1 LEAIIVHTILRTA
14 NPITDFA
21 RIAELLSLD
30 AIEITTEAAL
40 HEEEGFMLP
49 GKIRR
54 RWVITDEN
62 DKVQGYAMV
71 VKYPSEPPD
80 FFNMH
85 VIVDPEVRHQRLGTQ
100 LYETAIGFAQE
111 QGAGRMVT
119 EVRENDPS
127 SLQFAEKHGFNK
139 DHHVFD
145 SVLELANFDEALFA
159 GKIEAVEASGI
170 RFFTLADEENRAE
183 AERKLYEVNRMA
195 VLDEPASTGTFPVY
209 ENWRR
214 IILEGAWYRPESQFI
229 AADRDR
235 YIGLAGVYNE
245 PDMPETMFNGLTGVE
260 RDYRGRGIAM
270 ALKLLTIRYAREH
283 GATKIT
289 TGNDARNTPMLAIN
303 HKLGY
308 QPLTGHYGM
317 LKHLKS

>member
-1 LEAIIVHTILRTA
+1 MDTILRAA
-14 NPITDFA
+14 NPATDFA

-30 AIEITTEAAL
+30 ATEITTEAAL

-54 RWVITDEN
+54 RWVITEEN
-62 DKVQGYAMV
+62 DKVLGYAMV
-71 VKYPSEPPD
+71 VKYPSEPAD
-80 FFNMH
+80 FFNMQ
-85 VIVDPEVRHQRLGTQ
+85 VIVDPGVRNQGLGSQ
-100 LYETAIGFAQE
+100 LYQTAIGFAQE
-111 QGAGRMVT
+111 QGAGRILT
-119 EVRENDPS
+119 EVRETDPS
-127 SLQFAEKHGFNK
+127 SLQFAEKQGFAK

-145 SVLELANFDEALFA
+145 SVLQLANFDEAQFA
-159 GKIEAVEASGI
+159 GKIEAVESSGI
-170 RFFTLADEENRAE
+170 RFFTLAETHNRAE

-214 IILEGAWYRPESQFI
+214 IILEGSWYRPESQFI
-229 AADRDR
+229 AADGDR

-245 PDMPETMFNGLTGVE
+245 PELPETMFNGLTGVE

-270 ALKLLTIRYAREH
+270 ALKLLTIRYALEN
-283 GATKIT
+283 GAQKIT

-303 HKLGY
+303 RKLGY
-308 QPLTGHYGM
+308 QALTGHYGM
-317 LKHLKS
+317 LKKIK